1 MLLRVACCMLLRDT
15 QVVIRHEDCQV
26 ERSTTSNNVPL
37 FASFSKS
44 IAGLKL
50 LCSLTELPKAESK
63 IPCLLYN
70 VISEAYSAHFN
81 AGRNCFV
88 SCTQAVPYSWTC
100 RRPGQPSICVVQRVP
115 HYAAQHNT
123 YLPWKAIAARCRNI
137 LVRPFLRGKAPVR
150 VDQRPH
156 VCKLRS
162 RCALG
167 HNCTGPSLPD
177 PCTKLRAI
185 RLLLVQKTHCPK
197 AACANHTARQN
208 ALGTPSGSLC
218 RPKCQAA
225 CTGQHNEGLLAVQ
238 HFPS

>member
-100 RRPGQPSICVVQRVP
+100 RRPGQPSICVV
-115 HYAAQHNT
+115 AE
-123 YLPWKAIAARCRNI
+123 
-137 LVRPFLRGKAPVR
+137 G
-150 VDQRPH
+150 
-156 VCKLRS
+156 S
-162 RCALG
+162 
-167 HNCTGPSLPD
+167 
-177 PCTKLRAI
+177 
-185 RLLLVQKTHCPK
+185 
-197 AACANHTARQN
+197 
-208 ALGTPSGSLC
+208 SLC
-218 RPKCQAA
+218 SATQHLPALEGHSCPVQEYLGQALSQGESTCA
-225 CTGQHNEGLLAVQ
+225 C
-238 HFPS
+238 

>member
-1 MLLRVACCMLLRDT
+1 MSSAKHTAHISMLDA
-15 QVVIRHEDCQV
+15 
-26 ERSTTSNNVPL
+26 
-37 FASFSKS
+37 
-44 IAGLKL
+44 IALSHAPKL
-50 LCSLTELPKAESK
+50 CLT
-63 IPCLLYN
+63 
-70 VISEAYSAHFN
+70 
-81 AGRNCFV
+81 AGPAGA
-88 SCTQAVPYSWTC
+88 QANRQSVWL
-100 RRPGQPSICVVQRVP
+100 QRVP